1 MFRKWNEEYKPEART
16 CEVILEYQ
24 ELVDGKDLSAKIAKA
39 QWVSPFHSNSRVFRM
54 GPLSKEQRSTTQ
66 VKIKGNILPNFSDI
80 RYIPGWLFKKNYHP
94 PLVFWVVFPGL
105 WSGRPGHLWCTAS
118 AWFRGSAEEVTA
130 ISTSFGYPVPRRNE
144 IEVSCFFWGGTLPIP
159 PTNSWLEVLQWGRNL
174 QKKWSFPFI
183 WGSFPLNHDYGR
195 KSSLLWLIVEMNVVY
210 ELLNVLQLPKT
221 NSQRPLKMDGWKTI
235 LSFREGLFSRAMF
248 V

>member
-1 MFRKWNEEYKPEART
+1 
-16 CEVILEYQ
+16 
-24 ELVDGKDLSAKIAKA
+24 
-39 QWVSPFHSNSRVFRM
+39 M

-80 RYIPGWLFKKNYHP
+80 RYIPGWLFKKNYP
-94 PLVFWVVFPGL
+94 PFELTNIPHLFSESFSQAFGPGGLGICGVRQVPGL
-105 WSGRPGHLWCTAS
+105 
-118 AWFRGSAEEVTA
+118 EEVRKKLLPLAHRLATLYLGGMRLKFPVF
-130 ISTSFGYPVPRRNE
+130 FG
-144 IEVSCFFWGGTLPIP
+144 GGTLPIP